1 MTLTPETSAAAQ
13 GNRTRVIALSVVWI
27 SAVAFVLIAF
37 VEALPLG
44 PGAATAA
51 FVDMALVTPSI
62 SVGVLLVHRLPRHI
76 IGWLLLFGSYSL
88 AVTAVAAAL
97 ADYGLNQH
105 PGSVPGAIWWAILAS
120 AAGGIFIG
128 LLGGFVPLYF
138 PTGRLLSDRWRI
150 VVPIAVVATFMPV
163 VTSVFGPL
171 PPDTYPPSVVN
182 PLVLDGIGGQ
192 VIAFLGGVSYL
203 TGVVALVCVVA
214 SVVVRYRRARGVERA
229 QIKWFAYL
237 GLVFVPMLLI
247 AFSVEGAPAGPLTTV
262 SDVAWIIGLLALT
275 LLPVTIGIAIL
286 RYRLYEIDRLV
297 SRTISW
303 AVITV
308 ILGSSFVLVVLIAQ
322 VLIAPVTGSSELA
335 VAGSTLFVFALFQP
349 VRRRVQRV
357 VDRRFNRA
365 RYDADRTVSAFAAR
379 LRDEV
384 DLEHLRT
391 EILATVTETVE
402 PSRISLWLRQ

>member
-1 MTLTPETSAAAQ
+1 MTSLLDVSAA
-13 GNRTRVIALSVVWI
+13 GPGKRIRVIALWATWI
-27 SAVAFVLIAF
+27 SAVAFVLIGF
-37 VEALPLG
+37 VEALPSG
-44 PGAATAA
+44 PGAAAAA
-51 FVDMALVTPSI
+51 FLNLALVVPSI
-62 SVGVLLVHRLPRHI
+62 SVGAVLVNRLPRHI
-76 IGWLLLFGSYSL
+76 IGWLLLAGAYLL
-88 AVTAVAAAL
+88 AITAMASAV

-105 PGSVPGAIWWAILAS
+105 PGSVPHAIWFAVLAS
-120 AAGGIFIG
+120 ATSGVFVGI
-128 LLGGFVPLYF
+128 LGGFVPLYF
-138 PTGRLLSDRWRI
+138 PTGRLLSPRWRI
-150 VVPIAVVATFMPV
+150 VVPVALVATFMPV
-163 VTSVFGPL
+163 VTSIFGPL
-171 PPDTYPPSVVN
+171 PPDTYPASVTN
-182 PLVLDGIGGQ
+182 PLVPEGIGGQ
-192 VIAFLGGVSYL
+192 VIAFLGAVSYV
-203 TGVVALVCVVA
+203 TGLVALACVVA

-229 QIKWFAYL
+229 QLKWFAYL
-237 GLVFVPMLLI
+237 GLVIVPMFLI
-247 AFSVEGAPAGPLTTV
+247 AVAT
-262 SDVAWIIGLLALT
+262 SDAISAAAWSIALIALT
-275 LLPVTIGIAIL
+275 LLPVAIGVAIL